1 MKINNSVVNCNFTL
15 GTQVA
20 LKTLVSVIPFLLFF
34 FDGAIGGQDPLPPPP
49 PLRTPLMHGLLHL
62 GLGISLIHSLKEK

>member
-34 FDGAIGGQDPLPPPP
+34 FDGAIGGQDPLPPPSAYA
-49 PLRTPLMHGLLHL
+49 TDAWSTASWAGHFFD
-62 GLGISLIHSLKEK
+62 SQS